1 MQSPANMLGRGVYFN
16 RAQKQH
22 QYLLLMEERATIAR
36 ELHDSL
42 AQTLSFLRIQLTL
55 LRRAADTPAA
65 KAIIDDF
72 DRTLADAYRQLRE
85 LLATF
90 RLNIQEADLNAA
102 LEQLLQP
109 LKALTPRGFS
119 YTVGCLRRRS
129 TPSSR
134 CTHCRSCARRC
145 SMPSSTPGRTRL
157 RCVARSTPQ
166 ATTFSALSTTVAA
179 SPVWRNRK
187 GIMV

>member
-1 MQSPANMLGRGVYFN
+1 MLGRGVYFN

-109 LKALTPRGFS
+109 LKR
-119 YTVGCLRRRS
+119 
-129 TPSSR
+129 
-134 CTHCRSCARRC
+134 
-145 SMPSSTPGRTRL
+145 
-157 RCVARSTPQ
+157 
-166 ATTFSALSTTVAA
+166 
-179 SPVWRNRK
+179 
-187 GIMV
+187 